1 MVVKNLIPKIS
12 FIKVKLKSPEEKLIT
27 FVFDLIVCSKLF
39 YQLILEDER
48 RFTEGCNKIRI
59 KIIYKYK

>member
-39 YQLILEDER
+39 YQLILEDSR

-59 KIIYKYK
+59 KIIYKHK